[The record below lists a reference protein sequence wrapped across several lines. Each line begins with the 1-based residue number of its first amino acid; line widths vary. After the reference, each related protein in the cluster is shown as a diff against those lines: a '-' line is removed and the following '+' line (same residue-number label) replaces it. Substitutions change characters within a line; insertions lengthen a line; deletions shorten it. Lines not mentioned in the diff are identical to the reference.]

1 MSQTMEIYQ
10 IALTNKILSLTEQ
23 GYSIEKIVLSVTKD
37 VRLIFS
43 DISAATKPILLSA
56 STWEIELEIFLIF
69 ILGFGLMTFLDILS
83 QYILNLERPWP

>member
-43 DISAATKPILLSA
+43 DISAATKPK
-56 STWEIELEIFLIF
+56 
-69 ILGFGLMTFLDILS
+69 
-83 QYILNLERPWP
+83 Q